1 MAELPKRG
9 HCMRRTLLIRAGLL
23 AVVALTG
30 AWYAERLMATP
41 ASGFTSTSLA
51 IGRVGEIDVNNLAI
65 TEDPSDA
72 NAMRSVWH
80 SLQKTKGLSD
90 LYVQSNVWVPGGTS
104 GWHTHPGHSLITV
117 TAGAVTVYEG
127 NDPACAPKVYTVGM
141 TFVDEGG
148 DHVHVLRNEGTVE
161 ARTITVQ
168 LIPAG
173 ALRRIDAAASPAC
186 GF

>member
-1 MAELPKRG
+1 MS
-9 HCMRRTLLIRAGLL
+9 MRRKMMLA
-23 AVVALTG
+23 AVVVTIAVAG
-30 AWYAERLMATP
+30 AWSVERLQATP

-51 IGRVGEIDVNNLAI
+51 VGRVGAIDVNNLAI

-72 NAMRSVWH
+72 NAGKNVWH
-80 SLQKTKGLSD
+80 SLQKTKGESD

-117 TAGAVTVYEG
+117 TAGTVTAYEG
-127 NDPACAPKVYTVGM
+127 HDPTCTPKVYTVGM

-173 ALRRIDAAASPAC
+173 APRRVDAAGSPGC
-186 GF
+186 SF